1 MERRVRPRDA
11 APAGQ
16 SPPRDAAPGGQ
27 SPASLYD
34 ALMERTSSFSSLL
47 SAAEPSAS
55 PPGARDDDDDASVDY
70 ANVFAA

>member
-1 MERRVRPRDA
+1 MQFSFTSPFCTRVEA
-11 APAGQ
+11 
-16 SPPRDAAPGGQ
+16 SDAAPGGQ

-34 ALMERTSSFSSLL
+34 ALMERSSSFSSLL